1 MPGLHYSTSPDEYSH
16 NHPTPAKVT
25 TSPAA
30 VNLTLGPKYPT
41 IGPAKPSNYG
51 IAPNKNRRRRSSLY
65 YSESAADLFEKVAN
79 GSEISTSNDKTCQP
93 QPQEEE
99 EISKTKGRNLL
110 KVCDSCKSAMYETS
124 AIDDEVFFSLS
135 PLSKNRRPSQTQ
147 HRRKKSWYQSL
158 LGSYEESLLTGRMS
172 APSSVP
178 IPFHVR
184 IGVSST
190 GGCGTTTAVASTKT
204 YDQIATDFEAVFY
217 DHDLQETGLL
227 GRGSP
232 YAGTVDLRAFYTQRF
247 TRSGKTRGVLGYRV
261 PERGKLQVVI
271 SNAERTA
278 IELFLV
284 DYDLSKVLG
293 PKGKGR
299 TFIRNKTFLCPV
311 STEGTTNSEADSD
324 PIKVGKGRLV
334 QAIHLPVAGLGKGRY
349 YLFGEIKLTFQSKR
363 GAGESGWLRKSDPLP
378 VTKNYGGGLMEK
390 RKSITVY
397 GERGSLDTA
406 ALKYKPA
413 SDGDEETLSA
423 LAAAPTPMQE
433 RPSTKQADSC
443 VSCEDPL
450 ANIGLGTTSLADGDA
465 DYAAFKEPSVREIA
479 NDGAKARV
487 IRTQKQLKV
496 EMLTDTK
503 ASTTYPKR

>member
-1 MPGLHYSTSPDEYSH
+1 
-16 NHPTPAKVT
+16 
-25 TSPAA
+25 
-30 VNLTLGPKYPT
+30 
-41 IGPAKPSNYG
+41 
-51 IAPNKNRRRRSSLY
+51 
-65 YSESAADLFEKVAN
+65 VAN
-79 GSEISTSNDKTCQP
+79 SAKTTTGNDEVCQ
-93 QPQEEE
+93 QQLQKER
-99 EISKTKGRNLL
+99 ISKTTRRNLL
-110 KVCDSCKSAMYETS
+110 QVCDSCKSAMYRTS
-124 AIDDEVFFSLS
+124 AIDDEVPFSLS
-135 PLSKNRRPSQTQ
+135 PFSQNRRPSQTQ

-190 GGCGTTTAVASTKT
+190 GGCGTATTVTATKT
-204 YDQIATDFEAVFY
+204 YDQIATNFEAVFY

-247 TRSGKTRGVLGYRV
+247 ARTGKDRGVLGYRV

-278 IELFLV
+278 VELFLV
-284 DYDLSKVLG
+284 DYDLGKVLG

-311 STEGTTNSEADSD
+311 SSDGTTSSAIGSD
-324 PIKVGKGRLV
+324 PLKVGKGRLV
-334 QAIHLPVAGLGKGRY
+334 QAIHLQVAGLGKGRY
-349 YLFGEIKLTFQSKR
+349 YLFGDIKLTFQSKR

-378 VTKNYGGGLMEK
+378 AMKSDGSVLMEK
-390 RKSITVY
+390 RESITMY

-406 ALKYKPA
+406 LLKYRPT
-413 SDGDEETLSA
+413 SDGEEETLSA
-423 LAAAPTPMQE
+423 SAAAPTPMQE
-433 RPSTKQADSC
+433 HPSTKQAASC
-443 VSCEDPL
+443 VSCEDRL
-450 ANIGLGTTSLADGDA
+450 ADLRLGTTSFAAGNADFV
-465 DYAAFKEPSVREIA
+465 AFKEASMHELA
-479 NDGAKARV
+479 SDSAKARV
-487 IRTQKQLKV
+487 IRTQKQLKA

-503 ASTTYPKR
+503 ASSSYPKR